1 MPATERIS
9 IRTTPYAKAVIEQAS
24 EQMGVSMSH
33 FILTTMYQKSLEL
46 LQKGEQVS
54 EIWQIDNGQ
63 DKAIIKELLDNP
75 PPPTPAMK
83 DLLALTDGIKDL
95 THAV

>member
-1 MPATERIS
+1 MQATERIS
-9 IRTTPYAKAVIEQAS
+9 IRTTPHAKAVIEQAS

-54 EIWQIDNGQ
+54 EIWQIDNDQGNHRRVVKTSLRINH
-63 DKAIIKELLDNP
+63 DY
-75 PPPTPAMK
+75 
-83 DLLALTDGIKDL
+83 
-95 THAV
+95 

>member
-1 MPATERIS
+1 MQATERIS
-9 IRTTPYAKAVIEQAS
+9 IRTTPHAKAVIEQAS

-54 EIWQIDNGQ
+54 EIWQIDNDQGNHQ
-63 DKAIIKELLDNP
+63 RVVKTSLRINHDY
-75 PPPTPAMK
+75 
-83 DLLALTDGIKDL
+83 
-95 THAV
+95 